1 MTHFLIIIINTNQK
15 YNLLSWVSLAI
26 RNYLLLPLWKDEFSF
41 LQFGKFTQYW
51 QNIFPFGFIVNYKPH
66 KILFQAGLKSLS
78 FFAFFTLV
86 GWESP
91 VLAFSSSSLPLLKL
105 RNKVPAQEAAIFMIA
120 AESTD
125 SGLRAEPG
133 SFPHCFQN
141 GDCNAE
147 IILILRADLT
157 NVTPRSTG

>member
-1 MTHFLIIIINTNQK
+1 M
-15 YNLLSWVSLAI
+15 AI

-41 LQFGKFTQYW
+41 LLFGKFPQYW

-66 KILFQAGLKSLS
+66 KILFQAGLKFLS

-91 VLAFSSSSLPLLKL
+91 VLAFSSSFLSSSSLPLLKL
-105 RNKVPAQEAAIFMIA
+105 RNKVPAQEAAIFTIA
-120 AESTD
+120 AESTE
-125 SGLRAEPG
+125 SGLRTEPG
-133 SFPHCFQN
+133 PFPHCFQN

-147 IILILRADLT
+147 TTRLKEQFFNIT
-157 NVTPRSTG
+157 S